1 MKLRKTLLSFACAIM
16 VALSFTACGD
26 DWGRQDDPAGG
37 QIYPSKTTVATYDF
51 EYSEEKPEYSDMISH
66 DESCEVT
73 NDETLASNVL
83 HINGKGG
90 AKIANPFN
98 GVKLQNGAAIT
109 FAVKIDAAVAEDGT
123 VADVDL
129 TRPLISFGS
138 DEKDAAGND
147 ISAHFYITANGQVVY
162 NKPTQL
168 QSLNLNENDP
178 ASVKTGILSPNEWH
192 FVALQLST
200 EGYQLYVDGKKSL
213 SGYQTSSSA
222 TSFKYKT
229 LVDSINSLPYLYIG
243 GDSKLTAEET
253 NTVSIDNVTL
263 IRNMMEEKDWN
274 KTIGGNGGG
283 DEENTDSPIAPV
295 YFNPL
300 NGGDIVGGGQFKYVG
315 GTWGTVFSNAT
326 GGRRAN
332 YLKLPSDVLSHSSAT
347 KEISIG
353 FWVNRGNEKNSN
365 DYMWA
370 PLFMAYGAAPVN
382 GANTLPMF
390 ACQYRGVLQINNNG
404 YCDFT
409 DAQNDN
415 KANTLYHGDKDWL
428 ADGDWHYY
436 TVTMTETQAIVYI
449 DGNVANSWTV
459 SGSGDNNVISGIF
472 TNGADLKYICLGGNQ
487 AWDWGD
493 NDPGF
498 WFDDFAVYDKALTPG
513 QIRRIMNLKKD
524 PVYFNSFENGAGDCS
539 VVGGG
544 SFIDAGKTAFGKVFS
559 NVGGALRSN
568 YLLLPSDALSHSTV
582 SQATSISF
590 WVNRGN
596 ETNSDA
602 YLWAPMFMAYGAAPA
617 NGENGMP
624 MFACQ
629 YRGLLQINNNGWCD
643 FTDVQNDNGA
653 CKLWHGN
660 DDWLADGEWHLYT
673 AVLTPTTAKVYID
686 GKIANSWT
694 VSGSGDGNVIAGLFT
709 NGADLKYI
717 CLGGNQAWSWGDND
731 PGFWFDD
738 MAIYDCELSEGD
750 ILQIYSMKK
759 GK

>member
-1 MKLRKTLLSFACAIM
+1 MKLRKPLLSFACAIM

-90 AKIANPFN
+90 VKIANPFN

-283 DEENTDSPIAPV
+283 DEA
-295 YFNPL
+295 
-300 NGGDIVGGGQFKYVG
+300 FKNVEFVKED
-315 GTWGTVFSNAT
+315 GTPTTEIGTS
-326 GGRRAN
+326 
-332 YLKLPSDVLSHSSAT
+332 
-347 KEISIG
+347 
-353 FWVNRGNEKNSN
+353 
-365 DYMWA
+365 
-370 PLFMAYGAAPVN
+370 
-382 GANTLPMF
+382 
-390 ACQYRGVLQINNNG
+390 
-404 YCDFT
+404 
-409 DAQNDN
+409 
-415 KANTLYHGDKDWL
+415 
-428 ADGDWHYY
+428 
-436 TVTMTETQAIVYI
+436 
-449 DGNVANSWTV
+449 
-459 SGSGDNNVISGIF
+459 
-472 TNGADLKYICLGGNQ
+472 
-487 AWDWGD
+487 
-493 NDPGF
+493 
-498 WFDDFAVYDKALTPG
+498 
-513 QIRRIMNLKKD
+513 
-524 PVYFNSFENGAGDCS
+524 DCS
-539 VVGGG
+539 AAWWT
-544 SFIDAGKTAFGKVFS
+544 SF
-559 NVGGALRSN
+559 
-568 YLLLPSDALSHSTV
+568 SDYYR
-582 SQATSISF
+582 I
-590 WVNRGN
+590 
-596 ETNSDA
+596 
-602 YLWAPMFMAYGAAPA
+602 PA
-617 NGENGMP
+617 NGSIHLKFTNHTSGAGNWNNWNLCLSTDDVRNGGNYSEY
-624 MFACQ
+624 FVIRSDAF
-629 YRGLLQINNNGWCD
+629 GWGSSYASGKW
-643 FTDVQNDNGA
+643 DNEGYPA
-653 CKLWHGN
+653 N
-660 DDWLADGEWHLYT
+660 DDEWAVFRQDMEGAKVDMTISRSGTDIKVVAVATCTNGKVYTERFTAPCNDANEVLRAFLIVDGSYLVMDTNECQAQT
-673 AVLTPTTAKVYID
+673 AVEVTTSEIGTSDCSAAWWTQFSDYFQIPSGASLHLGFTNHTSGGGNWNNWNLCVSTDDERAGGNYSEYFVIRSDAFGWGGSYASGKWDNEGYPANDDEWAEFRQNMEGAKVNMTISRSGTDIKVVAVETCTNGKVYIERFTAPCSDANEMLRAFLIVD
-686 GKIANSWT
+686 GSYLVMDPA
-694 VSGSGDGNVIAGLFT
+694 AC
-709 NGADLKYI
+709 YI
-717 CLGGNQAWSWGDND
+717 
-731 PGFWFDD
+731 
-738 MAIYDCELSEGD
+738 
-750 ILQIYSMKK
+750 
-759 GK
+759 GKPLY

>member
-37 QIYPSKTTVATYDF
+37 QIYPSKSTVATYDF

-222 TSFKYKT
+222 TSFQYKT
-229 LVDSINSLPYLYIG
+229 LVDSINSLPYIYIG

-274 KTIGGNGGG
+274 KTIGGNGG
-283 DEENTDSPIAPV
+283 
-295 YFNPL
+295 
-300 NGGDIVGGGQFKYVG
+300 NGGDMDAPFNTTLFLKGYYLPAGS
-315 GTWGTVFSNAT
+315 TSLSNGVT
-326 GGRRAN
+326 GGNDAS
-332 YLKLPSDVLSHSSAT
+332 LVIDEAQTTPSGFEKDDERGMVWHQQEGYAGHDNGKSHLDFDNPLVGTDLS
-347 KEISIG
+347 
-353 FWVNRGNEKNSN
+353 
-365 DYMWA
+365 
-370 PLFMAYGAAPVN
+370 N
-382 GANTLPMF
+382 GAT
-390 ACQYRGVLQINNNG
+390 
-404 YCDFT
+404 
-409 DAQNDN
+409 
-415 KANTLYHGDKDWL
+415 
-428 ADGDWHYY
+428 
-436 TVTMTETQAIVYI
+436 
-449 DGNVANSWTV
+449 
-459 SGSGDNNVISGIF
+459 
-472 TNGADLKYICLGGNQ
+472 
-487 AWDWGD
+487 
-493 NDPGF
+493 
-498 WFDDFAVYDKALTPG
+498 
-513 QIRRIMNLKKD
+513 
-524 PVYFNSFENGAGDCS
+524 
-539 VVGGG
+539 
-544 SFIDAGKTAFGKVFS
+544 
-559 NVGGALRSN
+559 
-568 YLLLPSDALSHSTV
+568 
-582 SQATSISF
+582 ISF
-590 WVNRGN
+590 WVKQPSINWWDTIFGMTDGTAHFWFNGNGYLGFNDGVGMWFDCHNNNADNALVANTWTFVSIVVKNDGFTVYYDGTEKFSSASNAAWNSSGDIDYSKMLTFLSTCSKASLGYGSFWGSANSYVSDLSFLSHAASAAEVSYLMFLGNRTPKALYLMKSNFVNVFNPSQVGSKIEIESQATASNFESDANRGMVWHQQ
-596 ETNSDA
+596 EG
-602 YLWAPMFMAYGAAPA
+602 WVGHA
-617 NGENGMP
+617 NGLARVELDNPLVGANLSNGATISFWAKQPAVNWWDSIWGMTDNTTHFWFNGNGYLGFNNGSGIWFDCHNNNNTNALP
-624 MFACQ
+624 DDVWTQVTMVFTSTGFTVYYNGDEKFSNTSNGAWADSGSVDFNQVLNFLKTFGKMNFGYGSFWGCANTFISDVFVYGSAMDAEQ
-629 YRGLLQINNNGWCD
+629 VKLNYRG
-643 FTDVQNDNGA
+643 
-653 CKLWHGN
+653 
-660 DDWLADGEWHLYT
+660 
-673 AVLTPTTAKVYID
+673 
-686 GKIANSWT
+686 T
-694 VSGSGDGNVIAGLFT
+694 VR
-709 NGADLKYI
+709 
-717 CLGGNQAWSWGDND
+717 
-731 PGFWFDD
+731 
-738 MAIYDCELSEGD
+738 
-750 ILQIYSMKK
+750 
-759 GK
+759 

>member
-1 MKLRKTLLSFACAIM
+1 MKYMKIKKSLLSFACAIM

-37 QIYPSKTTVATYDF
+37 QIYPSKQTVATYDF
-51 EYSEEKPEYSDMISH
+51 EYSDEKPEYSDMISH
-66 DESCEVT
+66 DEACEIVK
-73 NDETLASNVL
+73 DDYLASNVL
-83 HINGKGG
+83 HINGRGG

-109 FAVKIDAAVAEDGT
+109 FAVKIDADVAEDGT

-138 DEKDAAGND
+138 DEKDANENNIGAR
-147 ISAHFYITANGQVVY
+147 FYLTANGQVVY
-162 NKPTQL
+162 NKPGQL

-178 ASVKTGILSPNEWH
+178 ANVKTGILSPNEWH
-192 FVALQLST
+192 FVALQLSND
-200 EGYQLYVDGKKSL
+200 GYQIYVDGKKSL

-222 TSFKYKT
+222 TSFQYKT
-229 LVDSINSLPYLYIG
+229 LVDSINSLPYIYIG
-243 GDSKLTAEET
+243 GDKELTSEET
-253 NTVSIDNVTL
+253 NVVSIDNVIL

-274 KTIGGNGGG
+274 KTVGGHSGGNEDV
-283 DEENTDSPIAPV
+283 DEPIAPV

-300 NGGDIVGGGQFKYVG
+300 NSGDIEGAGQFKYVG
-315 GTWGTVFSNAT
+315 GTWGTVFSNAK

-332 YLKLPSDVLSHSSAT
+332 YLKLPSDVLSHSSET
-347 KEISIG
+347 KQMSIG
-353 FWVNRGNEKNSN
+353 FWVNRGNETNSS

-370 PLFMAYGAAPVN
+370 PMFMAYGAAPVN
-382 GANTLPMF
+382 GENTFPMF
-390 ACQYRGVLQINNNG
+390 ACQYRGVLQVNNNG
-404 YCDFT
+404 WCDFT

-415 KANTLYHGDKDWL
+415 KVNTLYLDAADWL

-436 TVTMTETQAIVYI
+436 TVTLTETQAIVYI

-459 SGSGDNNVISGIF
+459 TGTGDGNTISGLF

-487 AWDWGD
+487 AWNWGD

-544 SFIDAGKTAFGKVFS
+544 TFVDAGKTAFGKVFS
-559 NVGGALRSN
+559 NVGGAKRAN
-568 YLLLPSDALSHSTV
+568 YLTLPSDALSHSAT
-582 SQATSISF
+582 SQATTISV

-596 ETNSDA
+596 ETVSSA
-602 YLWAPMFMAYGAAPA
+602 YMWAPLFMAYGAAPVNGA
-617 NGENGMP
+617 NTFP

-629 YRGLLQINNNGWCD
+629 YRGVLQINNNGWCD
-643 FTDVQNDNGA
+643 FTDAQNDNKVNA
-653 CKLWHGN
+653 LYH
-660 DDWLADGEWHLYT
+660 DATDWLADGGWHLYT
-673 AVLTPTTAKVYID
+673 AVFTQTTAKVYID
-686 GKIANSWT
+686 GELKNSWT
-694 VSGSGDGNVIAGLFT
+694 VTGTGDGNTIAGLFT

-717 CLGGNQAWSWGDND
+717 CLGGNQAWDWGDND

-738 MAIYDCELSEGD
+738 MAIYNCELSEAD
-750 ILQIYSMKK
+750 IKQLYSMKK
-759 GK
+759 

>member
-178 ASVKTGILSPNEWH
+178 SSVKTGILSPNEWH

-229 LVDSINSLPYLYIG
+229 LVDSINSLPYIYIG

-274 KTIGGNGGG
+274 KTIGGNAGG
-283 DEENTDSPIAPV
+283 DETFKLVDYVNGESPTTEIGTSDCSAAWWTQFSDYYRIPAGATLHLKFENHTSGAGNWNNWNLCVATDDARNIGNYAEHFVMRSDLYGWGGAASTYNAANISNEGYGDWDQFRADMEGAQVDITLERKGDEIYMTAVATAKNGTVYKEMYHQTIGQDVVRAFLIADASYLKMDASGCTVSEPAKV
-295 YFNPL
+295 ETTEIGTSDCSAAWWTTFSDYFQIPAGKTL
-300 NGGDIVGGGQFKYVG
+300 NLAFENHTSGAGNWNNWNLCVATDDDRNVGNYAEHFVMRSDLFGWGGAASTYNAANITNEGYGDWEQFKADMEGAKVNIQLQRKGDEIYMTAVA
-315 GTWGTVFSNAT
+315 TAKNGTVYKEMYHQT
-326 GGRRAN
+326 IGTDMVRAFLIADHS
-332 YLKLPSDVLSHSSAT
+332 YLKLD
-347 KEISIG
+347 
-353 FWVNRGNEKNSN
+353 
-365 DYMWA
+365 
-370 PLFMAYGAAPVN
+370 
-382 GANTLPMF
+382 ANN
-390 ACQYRGVLQINNNG
+390 CY
-404 YCDFT
+404 
-409 DAQNDN
+409 
-415 KANTLYHGDKDWL
+415 L
-428 ADGDWHYY
+428 A
-436 TVTMTETQAIVYI
+436 
-449 DGNVANSWTV
+449 S
-459 SGSGDNNVISGIF
+459 
-472 TNGADLKYICLGGNQ
+472 
-487 AWDWGD
+487 
-493 NDPGF
+493 
-498 WFDDFAVYDKALTPG
+498 
-513 QIRRIMNLKKD
+513 
-524 PVYFNSFENGAGDCS
+524 PVYE
-539 VVGGG
+539 
-544 SFIDAGKTAFGKVFS
+544 
-559 NVGGALRSN
+559 
-568 YLLLPSDALSHSTV
+568 
-582 SQATSISF
+582 
-590 WVNRGN
+590 
-596 ETNSDA
+596 
-602 YLWAPMFMAYGAAPA
+602 
-617 NGENGMP
+617 
-624 MFACQ
+624 
-629 YRGLLQINNNGWCD
+629 
-643 FTDVQNDNGA
+643 
-653 CKLWHGN
+653 
-660 DDWLADGEWHLYT
+660 
-673 AVLTPTTAKVYID
+673 
-686 GKIANSWT
+686 
-694 VSGSGDGNVIAGLFT
+694 
-709 NGADLKYI
+709 
-717 CLGGNQAWSWGDND
+717 
-731 PGFWFDD
+731 
-738 MAIYDCELSEGD
+738 
-750 ILQIYSMKK
+750 
-759 GK
+759 